1 MVRICGQS
9 ENRNVGETMWSVYVV
24 SVCGQGRGVVW
35 PVCGRRI
42 GLWAPFRPR
51 VKYWNLKQEGPG
63 EDDGSG
69 WVINDPTAAI
79 RPTVKW
85 GKVASS
91 PPRLGLRPS
100 QTLNEGGRIVGDC

>member
-1 MVRICGQS
+1 
-9 ENRNVGETMWSVYVV
+9 MWSVYVV
-24 SVCGQGRGVVW
+24 RRGVRW

-51 VKYWNLKQEGPG
+51 VKYWNLKQEGLA

-85 GKVASS
+85 GKVAA
-91 PPRLGLRPS
+91 RLGLRPG
-100 QTLNEGGRIVGDC
+100 QRHHEGGRIANGC

>member
-1 MVRICGQS
+1 M
-9 ENRNVGETMWSVYVV
+9 V
-24 SVCGQGRGVVW
+24 SVCGQWRGVGW
-35 PVCGRRI
+35 AVCGRRI

-51 VKYWNLKQEGPG
+51 VKYWNLKQEGLG

-85 GKVASS
+85 GKVAVW
-91 PPRLGLRPS
+91 LGLRPS
-100 QTLNEGGRIVGDC
+100 QHHNEGGKIAGGC